1 MKARIG
7 SSHLGICVSD
17 LDRSVRF
24 YTEVLAADELALYSL
39 DEVMP
44 KTYRFYLETPA
55 NTRAFSKF
63 LAIDGLLIELLYY
76 TRGGSPAG
84 YIGPAKRRPM
94 NQLGFTHLALR
105 ISDVDEFKATLEKV
119 EKYGGIVVKGGR
131 IIAEVFD
138 GEPIECVFV
147 TDPDGTRVELMRMP
161 DHYPVGNTVYRRR
174 RFELDTDPNPNPPP
188 VLSRLV
194 F

>member
-1 MKARIG
+1 MKATIG
-7 SSHLGICVSD
+7 GSHLGICVSD

-24 YTEVLAADELALYSL
+24 YTEVLAADELVLYSL

-44 KTYRFYLETPA
+44 KNYRVYLETPA
-55 NTRAFSKF
+55 DTKAYSKF

-76 TRGGSPAG
+76 TRGGFSRG
-84 YIGPAKRRPM
+84 NIGSAKRRPM

-105 ISDVDEFKATLEKV
+105 IADVTEFNATLEKV
-119 EKYGGIVVKGGR
+119 EKYGGLVIKEGR
-131 IIAEVFD
+131 IIAEEFD
-138 GEPIECVFV
+138 GQPIECIFV

-161 DHYPVGNTVYRRR
+161 DHYPIGNTVYRRR
-174 RFELDTDPNPNPPP
+174 KFELDTDPNPNPPP
-188 VLSRLV
+188 VLSRFL